1 MHPCN
6 APISPLPNPGMTIL
20 FLSFCLSIL
29 LPSCLTLDYS
39 LPYFILN
46 TPSSLFFCLFITL
59 FIHIKVNNILAVMHS
74 GFLNGHQLLCDAHT
88 VPEQHGGTAAFFLF
102 YSLFLSSGTMLLV
115 SSNSKK
121 DSDMLWT
128 ISSDS
133 FPFHKQLMEAYVSNK
148 FNLVD
153 LGAIN
158 TTLKCFLQ
166 LSKFHPDSQ
175 RIMLLELNHWISNSL
190 FRCIR

>member
-1 MHPCN
+1 MALKFNHIKGN
-6 APISPLPNPGMTIL
+6 
-20 FLSFCLSIL
+20 
-29 LPSCLTLDYS
+29 
-39 LPYFILN
+39 
-46 TPSSLFFCLFITL
+46 ITL
-59 FIHIKVNNILAVMHS
+59 VFFHS
-74 GFLNGHQLLCDAHT
+74 GIVNIYQLLCDAHT
-88 VPEQHGGTAAFFLF
+88 VPEQHRITAALFLL
-102 YSLFLSSGTMLLV
+102 YSLLSSGTMLLV

-175 RIMLLELNHWISNSL
+175 RIMLLELNHWICNSL